1 MNTLIRSHGRGWL
14 VTFTAAV
21 LLTACGPKSGQGGH
35 GGFPPAAVTLRT
47 LAPTTV
53 PLRFEY
59 AGQTA
64 GSKEAEVRARVT
76 GILERR
82 TYREGGW
89 VAAGQTLFVID
100 SRSYA
105 TQVQQAEAALARA
118 RAQHVQAK
126 RDLERLQ
133 PLAQSGVVSRRELDA
148 VLSAQETAAANVLV
162 AEAQLAEARLNLSYT
177 TVTSPVAGFASRAQ
191 KSEGSLVAPGAES
204 LLTTVLQIDPLHVN
218 FSLTEG
224 DALRIN
230 QMIARG
236 ELVMPD
242 AATPATRTAPPTP
255 TTAPRNKSARGF
267 QVRLRLADGSEYAL
281 PGQMVFI
288 DARVNPA
295 TGSFDAQAQVP
306 NPQGLLKPGQFVRV
320 LLDGGVRPHA
330 LTVPRRAVMEGP
342 QGKFVYVAAKSP
354 EGNDVALPRP
364 VVVGDWVK
372 VGGEDEWLIESG
384 LQAGDA
390 VVVEGMAK
398 IFPMPNG
405 APIVVGAPSAAA
417 AQPQQPQ

>member
-1 MNTLIRSHGRGWL
+1 MKII
-14 VTFTAAV
+14 TFGVALTAAV
-21 LLTACGPKSGQGGH
+21 LLTACGPNKGQGGH
-35 GGFPPAAVTLRT
+35 GFPPAAVNLRT

-118 RAQHVQAK
+118 RALHVQAQ

-224 DALRIN
+224 DALRLN

-236 ELVMPD
+236 ELVLPEGG
-242 AATPATRTAPPTP
+242 TPGAPSNTAPNIT
-255 TTAPRNKSARGF
+255 PRNKPARGF
-267 QVRLRLADGSEYAL
+267 QVRLRLADGSEYPL
-281 PGQMVFI
+281 PGQLVFI
-288 DARVNPA
+288 DARVNPT
-295 TGSFDAQAQVP
+295 TGSFDARAQVP
-306 NPQGLLKPGQFVRV
+306 NPEGLLKPGQFVRV
-320 LLDGGVRPHA
+320 LLDGGVRPQA
-330 LTVPRRAVMEGP
+330 LVVPRRAVMEGP
-342 QGKFVYVAAKSP
+342 QGKFVYVASKTP
-354 EGNDVALPRP
+354 EGNDVAQPRP

-372 VGGEDEWLIESG
+372 VDGEDQWLIESG
-384 LQAGDA
+384 LQAGDP

-398 IFPMPNG
+398 IFPLPTG
-405 APIVVGAPSAAA
+405 APIVVSPPTAAPTPAPPAPSATPAH
-417 AQPQQPQ
+417 

>member
-1 MNTLIRSHGRGWL
+1 MNTLIRLHGRGWL
-14 VTFTAAV
+14 VTFVAAV
-21 LLTACGPKSGQGGH
+21 LLTACGPKAGQGGH

-118 RAQHVQAK
+118 RALDVQAK

-148 VLSAQETAAANVLV
+148 VLSAHETAAANVLV

-177 TVTSPVAGFASRAQ
+177 NVTSPVAGFASRAQ

-224 DALRIN
+224 DALRLN

-242 AATPATRTAPPTP
+242 SKATVTAPSKP
-255 TTAPRNKSARGF
+255 ARGF
-267 QVRLRLADGSEYAL
+267 QVRLRLADGSEFPL
-281 PGQMVFI
+281 PGQLVFI
-288 DARVNPA
+288 DARINPA
-295 TGSFDAQAQVP
+295 TGSFDARAQVP
-306 NPQGLLKPGQFVRV
+306 NPEGLLKPGQFVRV
-320 LLDGGVRPHA
+320 LLDGGVRPQA
-330 LTVPRRAVMEGP
+330 LVVPRRAVMEGP
-342 QGKFVYVAAKSP
+342 QGKFVYVATKTP
-354 EGNDVALPRP
+354 EGNDVAQPRP

-372 VGGEDEWLIESG
+372 VDGEDQWLIESG
-384 LQAGDA
+384 LQAGDQ

-398 IFPMPNG
+398 IFPLPTG
-405 APIVVGAPSAAA
+405 APIVVSAPTPAAPAPGSAPT
-417 AQPQQPQ
+417 QSH